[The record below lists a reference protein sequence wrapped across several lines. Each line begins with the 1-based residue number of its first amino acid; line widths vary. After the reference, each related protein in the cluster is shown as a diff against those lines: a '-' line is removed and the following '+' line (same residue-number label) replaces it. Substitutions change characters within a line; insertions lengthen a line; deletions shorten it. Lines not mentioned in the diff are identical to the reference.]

1 MAQRIK
7 GQEVT
12 LSFATPD
19 GQAEGLTDIVSFEA
33 ELQMEILRE
42 GYLGETT
49 DRRDDI
55 FRGVSGRA
63 ELHLET
69 QEYLAFTQR
78 VQDRAERRSP
88 AAGVF
93 NATASFQFPNG
104 QRPRITF
111 ENIFFD
117 ALPVAVSDR
126 GSYVQVTIAFEC
138 ERLRRVL

>member
-7 GQEVT
+7 GQEVV
-12 LSFATPD
+12 LSFVSP
-19 GQAEGLTDIVSFEA
+19 EGSADVGDVSSFEA

-42 GYLGETT
+42 GYLGETV

-55 FRGVSGRA
+55 YRGVSGRA
-63 ELHLET
+63 ELHLEN
-69 QEYLAFTQR
+69 QAYLSFTQL

-93 NATASFQFPNG
+93 NATASFAFPNG
-104 QRPRITF
+104 QRPRLTF

-117 ALPVAVSDR
+117 AMPIRVSDR
-126 GSYVQVTIAFEC
+126 GSYVTVTIAWEC
-138 ERLRRVL
+138 ERIRRVL